1 MMSQPRQLHRT
12 PSADDALTDALLPIA
27 RLIARCVADELEARH
42 TSVEPLPPA
51 GLLLT
56 YKEVEQQY
64 GIGYEKVRWLVARGA
79 LETRQ
84 VPRRRTPLVT
94 EASVRAWQRRQ
105 RAEGK
110 AG

>member
-1 MMSQPRQLHRT
+1 MTQPRQLHRA
-12 PSADDALTDALLPIA
+12 PPADDALSTELLRIA
-27 RLIARCVADELEARH
+27 RLFARCVADELEARQA
-42 TSVEPLPPA
+42 SVEPLKPA

-94 EASVRAWQRRQ
+94 ESSVRAWQRRQ
-105 RAEGK
+105 QTG
-110 AG
+110 